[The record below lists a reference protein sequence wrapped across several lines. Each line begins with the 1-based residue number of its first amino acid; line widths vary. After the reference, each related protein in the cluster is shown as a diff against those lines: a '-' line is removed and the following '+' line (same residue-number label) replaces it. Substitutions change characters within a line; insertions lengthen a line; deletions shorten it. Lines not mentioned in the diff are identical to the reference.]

1 LIPIGGLPQYIWT
14 KRDTILRVSLKTQKN
29 FLKKERKK
37 YFMTTS
43 MRGDVKDISLA
54 PRGKDRIEWAA
65 KEMPVLRLIRERFT
79 QDQPLKGVRMSGCLH
94 ITTETANLAI
104 TLKAGGADLNLCAS
118 NPLSTQDDVAAALI
132 SEYGIPTFA
141 IKGEDEQTYYR
152 HINAVLD
159 HKPNMTMDDG
169 CDLVSTLH
177 TTRTELIPL
186 IIGGMEETTTGVI
199 RLRSMEKDGVLRF
212 PVLAVNESDTKH
224 LFDNRYGT
232 GQSSIDAIIRST
244 NILLAG
250 RTFVVFGYGWC
261 GRGVASRAHG
271 MGANVIV
278 TEVDPVRALE
288 AVMDGYRVM
297 PGIEAAEVGDMFITV
312 TGDVNVI
319 DRPHLER
326 MKNGAIIANSG
337 HFNDE
342 INIPALEA
350 LSVKKRRIRDF
361 VDEYTYADGRQ
372 VHLLAEG
379 RLVNLSAAEGHPAS
393 VMDMSFANQALG
405 AEYMLIHASEMQ
417 PRVYTLPAALD
428 KEIARLKLKAMG
440 VRIDTLTPEQD
451 KYLNSWESGT

>member
-1 LIPIGGLPQYIWT
+1 M
-14 KRDTILRVSLKTQKN
+14 TISTQ
-29 FLKKERKK
+29 
-37 YFMTTS
+37 
-43 MRGDVKDISLA
+43 GDVRDFALA

-65 KEMPVLRLIRERFT
+65 KDMPVLRLIRERFT

-104 TLKAGGADLNLCAS
+104 TLKAGGADIVLCAS
-118 NPLSTQDDVAAALI
+118 NPLSTQDDVAAALV
-132 SEYGIPTFA
+132 SEYDIPTFA
-141 IKGEDEQTYYR
+141 IKGEDEPTYYR
-152 HINAVLD
+152 HINAALD

-177 TTRTELIPL
+177 TSRTELIPN

-199 RLRSMEKDGVLRF
+199 RLRSMQMHSVLKF

-224 LFDNRYGT
+224 MFDNRYGT

-250 RTFVVFGYGWC
+250 RTVVVFGYGWC

-297 PGIEAAEVGDMFITV
+297 PGVEAAALGDIFVTV
-312 TGDVNVI
+312 TGNLNVI
-319 DRPHLER
+319 NRQHLER
-326 MKNGAIIANSG
+326 MKDGALIANSG

-342 INIPALEA
+342 INIPALEQLA
-350 LSVKKRRIRDF
+350 TKKRRVRDF
-361 VDEYTYADGRQ
+361 VDEYTYADGRR

-405 AEYMLIHASEMQ
+405 SEYMLNHAKELQ
-417 PRVYTLPAALD
+417 PRVYTLPAEID
-428 KEIARLKLKAMG
+428 KEIARLKLHSMG
-440 VRIDTLTPEQD
+440 MKIDTLTSEQEQ
-451 KYLNSWESGT
+451 YLSSWESGT

>member
-1 LIPIGGLPQYIWT
+1 M
-14 KRDTILRVSLKTQKN
+14 TISTQ
-29 FLKKERKK
+29 
-37 YFMTTS
+37 
-43 MRGDVKDISLA
+43 GDVKDFALA

-65 KEMPVLRLIRERFT
+65 KDMPVLRLIRERFAS
-79 QDQPLKGVRMSGCLH
+79 DQPLKGVRMSGCLH

-104 TLKAGGADLNLCAS
+104 TLKAGGADIVLCAS
-118 NPLSTQDDVAAALI
+118 NPLSTQDDVAAALV

-141 IKGEDEQTYYR
+141 IKGEDEPTYYR
-152 HINAVLD
+152 HINAALD

-177 TTRTELIPL
+177 TTRTELIPN

-199 RLRSMEKDGVLRF
+199 RLRSMEAHAVLKF

-224 LFDNRYGT
+224 MFDNRYGT

-250 RTFVVFGYGWC
+250 RTVVVFGYGWC

-297 PGIEAAEVGDMFITV
+297 PGIEAAALGDIFITV
-312 TGDVNVI
+312 TGNLHVI
-319 DRPHLER
+319 NRQHLER
-326 MKNGAIIANSG
+326 MKDGALVANSG

-342 INIPALEA
+342 INIPALEQLA
-350 LSVKKRRIRDF
+350 TKKRRVRDF
-361 VDEYTYADGRQ
+361 VDEYTYADGRR

-405 AEYMLIHASEMQ
+405 SEYMLNHAKELQ
-417 PRVYTLPAALD
+417 PRVYTLPTEID
-428 KEIARLKLKAMG
+428 KEIARLKLHSMG
-440 VRIDTLTPEQD
+440 MQIDTLTSEQEQ
-451 KYLNSWESGT
+451 YLGSWESGT